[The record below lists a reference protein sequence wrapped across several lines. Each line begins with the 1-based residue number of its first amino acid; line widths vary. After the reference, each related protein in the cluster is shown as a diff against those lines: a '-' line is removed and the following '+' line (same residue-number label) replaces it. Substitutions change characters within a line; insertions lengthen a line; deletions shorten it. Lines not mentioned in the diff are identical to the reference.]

1 MNFKD
6 DSVPLIGEI
15 TVCYFKHIPIENQIY
30 EFYVSSKTNGC
41 SLVVLEKWDFSQTEM
56 DKS

>member
-1 MNFKD
+1 M
-6 DSVPLIGEI
+6 
-15 TVCYFKHIPIENQIY
+15 CYFKHIPIENQIY